1 MVLYDIEII
10 KSNDA
15 TYPLSDLKGSVLLI
29 VNTASKC
36 RFTPQ
41 YEALEVLHQKYKD
54 KGLIILAFPCNQFAN
69 QEPDTAN
76 NIEHFCQLNYGV
88 SFELYKKVK
97 VNGNDAAPIFRFL
110 KSRAKGILGSESIK
124 WNFTKFLVSRNGE
137 KVIRFAPSVNPIKL
151 GKQIDLLLSE
161 D

>member
-1 MVLYDIEII
+1 MNIYTENELFGEMCAIPHIEII

-69 QEPDTAN
+69 QEPDTA
-76 NIEHFCQLNYGV
+76 
-88 SFELYKKVK
+88 
-97 VNGNDAAPIFRFL
+97 
-110 KSRAKGILGSESIK
+110 
-124 WNFTKFLVSRNGE
+124 
-137 KVIRFAPSVNPIKL
+137 
-151 GKQIDLLLSE
+151 
-161 D
+161 